1 MKTNREWME
10 LLSKEW
16 NVSNSTAK
24 EMVHA
29 MHQLK
34 EQDNVKKSFQ
44 NIKEIDELGRDQTPK
59 ISQEDEKEI
68 STGEI
73 AKYLEEHSISLN
85 KGLDVSLE
93 NDILKKDEMLE
104 K

>member
-1 MKTNREWME
+1 ME

-59 ISQEDEKEI
+59 ISQENEKEI

-73 AKYLEEHSISLN
+73 AKYLEEHIIFFHSISLN

-93 NDILKKDEMLE
+93 NDILKKDDMLE

>member
-1 MKTNREWME
+1 MKNPKTILIAIIIAVIVIVVSVIFIPSINDTLQ

-44 NIKEIDELGRDQTPK
+44 NIKEIDELGRD
-59 ISQEDEKEI
+59 
-68 STGEI
+68 
-73 AKYLEEHSISLN
+73 
-85 KGLDVSLE
+85 
-93 NDILKKDEMLE
+93 
-104 K
+104 